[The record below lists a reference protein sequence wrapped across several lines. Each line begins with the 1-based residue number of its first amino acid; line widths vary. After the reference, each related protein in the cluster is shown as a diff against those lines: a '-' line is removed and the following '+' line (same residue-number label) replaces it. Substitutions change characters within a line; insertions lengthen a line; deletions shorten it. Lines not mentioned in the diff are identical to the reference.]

1 MNIAMDTAIIIP
13 ARLASTRLPNKP
25 LVDILGQTM
34 ISRVYQIASQVNNV
48 EVFVACDSDEVKNE
62 IQNIGGNA
70 IYTDPDLPSGTDRIH
85 AALQETGK
93 DFEVIVN
100 LQGDL
105 PNLKPS
111 TIEAAILA
119 IQETNADIATVA
131 NIMSDEDE
139 INDPNNVKIAI
150 SFKDPQKT
158 LGNALYFSRAVI
170 PYSKNQDQD
179 YYHHI
184 GIYAYRKEA
193 LERFVKLAPS
203 PLEKR
208 ESLEQLRAM
217 ENDMKIAVKI
227 VDDNPISVDTPKD
240 LENVIRDIQNQ

>member
-1 MNIAMDTAIIIP
+1 MNIAIIIP

-34 ISRVYQIASQVNNV
+34 ISRVYQIAKKVNNV
-48 EVFVACDSDEVKNE
+48 EVFVACDSEEVKNE
-62 IQNIGGNA
+62 IQKIGRNA

-85 AALQETGK
+85 AALEQINQ
-93 DFEVIVN
+93 DFEIIVN

-119 IQETNADIATVA
+119 IKETDADIATVA
-131 NIMSDEDE
+131 NIMTDNDE

-150 SFKDPQKT
+150 SFKDQAKT
-158 LGNALYFSRAVI
+158 LGDALYFSRSVI

-184 GIYAYRKEA
+184 GIYAYKKEA
-193 LERFVKLAPS
+193 LEKFVELAPS

-208 ESLEQLRAM
+208 ESLEQLRAV

-227 VDDNPISVDTPKD
+227 VDDNPISVDTKKD